1 MKLVDFCWDYQ
12 IKVFGQ
18 TYFYW
23 DSKNKVLKSLLSKA
37 KIVQQCQKFEF
48 EYLGEIDAIFK
59 NVNRGPEGLV

>member
-1 MKLVDFCWDYQ
+1 M
-12 IKVFGQ
+12 FGQ

-23 DSKNKVLKSLLSKA
+23 DSKNQVLKSLLSKA